1 MGDKK
6 AFQDK
11 IAKILSDMLPKG
23 IVLPPLHDDTDLI
36 DDIGLNS
43 LDFLQF
49 IIQLEAAFDIEFD
62 IEKFDLK
69 YFKSLAEL
77 QGFIEEIVRKKDVA

>member
-1 MGDKK
+1 MPEGT
-6 AFQDK
+6 
-11 IAKILSDMLPKG
+11 
-23 IVLPPLHDDTDLI
+23 VLPPLHDDTDLI

-49 IIQLEAAFDIEFD
+49 IIQLETAFDIEID

-69 YFKSLAEL
+69 YFKRLAEL
-77 QGFIEEIVRKKDVA
+77 QVFIEEIVRKKDVA